1 MQTSP
6 PPPPQS
12 GKKEPRGGRKV
23 PSLTSVSEAINKS
36 SKKDARTKTPQDK
49 KRVKTFEQPSPP
61 IQEEPEP
68 VSSVLQGD
76 EIQALAIKV
85 EDLEKLH
92 TPRLPQERE
101 KTPITR
107 KFLIR
112 RHKPQEAGK
121 KAQLLVAYPAV
132 TEASKKP
139 LSYSVP
145 EGPFVDNCEQ
155 ILPHNILGSLKEFK
169 REALARGNTE
179 LAELIAD
186 SHLDGTVA
194 ALEKDREKHE
204 EGKRRKSLWAPPSQH
219 RALQNW
225 HHNVALRKKQQRI
238 LSKFLQ
244 KPENELLMNL
254 SEDYRR
260 VQEERHLIDRSLS
273 ALHYGK
279 GYRVGSEFWS
289 QPECIGDELTG
300 LMMTLTQRERGYPE
314 PITHVGKPEIVRM
327 EMGSRTSKESPFR
340 FTWDKSLFLKY
351 RQQELKS
358 ILEELD
364 FHHPDLD
371 GLEVIGKGQPFT
383 SVSTQYFPLCKENK
397 EVTTEEKEIPD
408 PLEDYPDVVPEP
420 VLGPSLMFCGQ
431 PARWLNSTTSH
442 RDEVGISARITFE
455 VLAGEKAESCLTV
468 SNDGTAAIWYDWRRQ
483 PQSVTFEETKK
494 KGMQYF
500 YFNTRQGVILPGET
514 RNFSFFFKSGNA
526 GIFCESWEFGTHPV
540 LLGGA
545 VLQVC
550 LWGIAVY
557 EDKLS
562 GLRNELE
569 SDLAVREVAVIV
581 QESLKELLDQIRTP
595 ERVPS
600 PVDAYITEEEL
611 FQRKN
616 PELHY
621 QHQVVKELHELWR
634 QHMNFPSTP
643 EEEEISHQKTVVQP
657 VSGQK
662 CIVQEI
668 WCRKSVTEI
677 ARQKSITGEIPQL
690 KSAVEEIPCQKSIVK
705 EILSQM
711 FNVEEEEVSQPE
723 WNLSFEDFKQALQ
736 LIPEEEKREAALS
749 QLNKAALELCVE
761 QRPTQSDLPY
771 QTCFQLWREAVD
783 GLVSRSLI
791 LRSLL
796 GMPEKDTYVEIVP
809 EETVD
814 SKQIVKGGKEDRKAL
829 QKEEKKT
836 AGGKEKEDKKGAAK
850 STGKERE
857 ERPNSRKTKGKD
869 EKRVRT
875 PSFTREV
882 KELTSPLD
890 SVDSDQVES
899 RQEPVDP
906 IVFEKYHEKLYVE
919 VYGLLDSMVSNMV
932 FLLEE
937 LKKNAQEQEN
947 EAFSV

>member
-1 MQTSP
+1 AAL
-6 PPPPQS
+6 
-12 GKKEPRGGRKV
+12 GGRRSRPEMPTLGNCLGRLMGCAGPAWERK
-23 PSLTSVSEAINKS
+23 TTCFYFTCVS
-36 SKKDARTKTPQDK
+36 DK

-92 TPRLPQERE
+92 TPRLPHEGE

-121 KAQLLVAYPAV
+121 KAQLLVAYPAD
-132 TEASKKP
+132 TDASKRP
-139 LSYSVP
+139 LSYSGP

-155 ILPHNILGSLKEFK
+155 ILPHSILGSLQEFK
-169 REALARGNTE
+169 REALARGNAE

-186 SHLDGTVA
+186 SHLDDTVA
-194 ALEKDREKHE
+194 ALEKYREKHE

-225 HHNVALRKKQQRI
+225 HHNMALRKKQQRV
-238 LSKFLQ
+238 LSKFLR

-260 VQEERHLIDRSLS
+260 VQEERYLIDRSLP

-279 GYRVGSEFWS
+279 FWS

-314 PITHVGKPEIVRM
+314 PITHVGKPQSVRM
-327 EMGSRTSKESPFR
+327 EMGSRSAKESPFR
-340 FTWDKSLFLKY
+340 LTWDKSLFLRY
-351 RQQELKS
+351 RRQELKS
-358 ILEELD
+358 VLEELD
-364 FHHPDLD
+364 FNHPVRPVDSL
-371 GLEVIGKGQPFT
+371 LSTRHCFLRQHTVILAIALF
-383 SVSTQYFPLCKENK
+383 SS
-397 EVTTEEKEIPD
+397 D

-420 VLGPSLMFCGQ
+420 VLGPSLQFCGQ
-431 PARWLNSTTSH
+431 PARWINSTTSH
-442 RDEVGISARITFE
+442 RDEIGIAARVTFE

-483 PQSVTFEETKK
+483 AQSVTFEETKE

-500 YFNTRQGVILPGET
+500 YFNTRPGVILPGET
-514 RNFSFFFKSGNA
+514 RNFSFFFKSGKA
-526 GIFCESWEFGTHPV
+526 GIFSESWEFGTHPM

-545 VLQVC
+545 VLQVS

-557 EDKLS
+557 EDKLA
-562 GLRNELE
+562 GLRDELE
-569 SDLAVREVAVIV
+569 SELAAREVAVIV
-581 QESLKELLDQIRTP
+581 KENLKELLDRIRTP

-611 FQRKN
+611 FHRKN

-634 QHMNFPSTP
+634 QHMNFPSTS
-643 EEEEISHQKTVVQP
+643 EEEEISRQKSVVQS

-662 CIVQEI
+662 STVQEI
-668 WCRKSVTEI
+668 WCQKSAMDIAFQKSIPGEI
-677 ARQKSITGEIPQL
+677 PRQKSI
-690 KSAVEEIPCQKSIVK
+690 VEA
-705 EILSQM
+705 ILSQM
-711 FNVEEEEVSQPE
+711 INVEEEEVSQPE

-736 LIPEEEKREAALS
+736 LIPEEEKREAALT
-749 QLNKAALELCVE
+749 QLNKAALALCVE
-761 QRPTQSDLPY
+761 QRPTQSDLLY

-783 GLVSRSLI
+783 GLVSRSLM

-796 GMPEKDTYVEIVP
+796 GMPEKDTSVEIVP
-809 EETVD
+809 EEIVD
-814 SKQIVKGGKEDRKAL
+814 LKQSVKGGKEDRKAS

-836 AGGKEKEDKKGAAK
+836 AGGKEKEDKKG
-850 STGKERE
+850 ERS
-857 ERPNSRKTKGKD
+857 NSRKTKGKD

-882 KELTSPLD
+882 KELTPLEGI
-890 SVDSDQVES
+890 DSDQVES
-899 RQEPVDP
+899 RQEQVDP
-906 IVFEKYHEKLYVE
+906 IVLEKYREKLYVE
-919 VYGLLDSMVSNMV
+919 VYGLLESMVDNMV
-932 FLLEE
+932 FLFEE
-937 LKKNAQEQEN
+937 LKRDAQEREC

>member
-1 MQTSP
+1 MCLNITSTGKIHDSVEMQILPHRNLCFIGHLTFH
-6 PPPPQS
+6 
-12 GKKEPRGGRKV
+12 GCRKH
-23 PSLTSVSEAINKS
+23 
-36 SKKDARTKTPQDK
+36 RDK
-49 KRVKTFEQPSPP
+49 KKVKTFEQPSPP

-92 TPRLPQERE
+92 TPRLPQEGE

-121 KAQLLVAYPAV
+121 KAQLLVAYPIVA
-132 TEASKKP
+132 EASKKP
-139 LSYSVP
+139 LNYSGP
-145 EGPFVDNCEQ
+145 EGPFVDNREQ
-155 ILPHNILGSLKEFK
+155 ILPHNILGSLQEFK
-169 REALARGNTE
+169 REALARGNAE

-194 ALEKDREKHE
+194 ALEKFREKHG
-204 EGKRRKSLWAPPSQH
+204 EGKKRKSLWAPPLQH

-225 HHNVALRKKQQRI
+225 HHNVALRKKQQRV
-238 LSKFLQ
+238 LSKFLR

-260 VQEERHLIDRSLS
+260 IQEERHLIDRSLP

-279 GYRVGSEFWS
+279 GFRVGSEFWS
-289 QPECIGDELTG
+289 QPKCIGDELTG
-300 LMMTLTQRERGYPE
+300 LIMTLTQKERGYPE
-314 PITHVGKPEIVRM
+314 PITHVGKPQTVKM
-327 EMGSRTSKESPFR
+327 EMGCSSSKEPPFR

-351 RQQELKS
+351 RRKELKS

-364 FHHPDLD
+364 FNHPDLD

-383 SVSTQYFPLCKENK
+383 SVSAQCFPLCKENK
-397 EVTTEEKEIPD
+397 EVTTEETVSPSD
-408 PLEDYPDVVPEP
+408 PLEDYPDVFPEP
-420 VLGPSLMFCGQ
+420 IFGPSLQFCGQ
-431 PARWLNSTTSH
+431 PARWINTSH
-442 RDEVGISARITFE
+442 RDEVGIAAQLTFE
-455 VLAGEKAESCLTV
+455 VLAGDKAESCLIV

-483 PQSVTFEETKK
+483 AQSVTFEETKE

-500 YFNTRQGVILPGET
+500 YFNTRPGVILPGET
-514 RNFSFFFKSGNA
+514 RNFSFFFKSGKA
-526 GIFCESWEFGTHPV
+526 GIFSESWEFCTHPM

-545 VLQVC
+545 ALQVS

-557 EDKLS
+557 EDKFA
-562 GLRNELE
+562 GLRDELE
-569 SDLAVREVAVIV
+569 RELAVREVAVIV
-581 QESLKELLDQIRTP
+581 QENLKELLDRIRTP

-611 FQRKN
+611 FHRKN

-634 QHMNFPSTP
+634 QHMNPPLTS
-643 EEEEISHQKTVVQP
+643 EEEEILRRKSIVQLG
-657 VSGQK
+657 SGQK
-662 CIVQEI
+662 SAVDM
-668 WCRKSVTEI
+668 V
-677 ARQKSITGEIPQL
+677 RQKSITGEMTQL
-690 KSAVEEIPCQKSIVK
+690 KSAVEEIPCQKSIVE
-705 EILSQM
+705 EILSQSI
-711 FNVEEEEVSQPE
+711 NVEEEEVSQPE
-723 WNLSFEDFKQALQ
+723 WNLSLEDFKQALQ
-736 LIPEEEKREAALS
+736 LIPEEEKREAALT

-771 QTCFQLWREAVD
+771 QTCFQLWREVLD
-783 GLVSRSLI
+783 GLVSRSLM

-796 GMPEKDTYVEIVP
+796 GMPEKDIYVENVP
-809 EETVD
+809 EEIVD
-814 SKQIVKGGKEDRKAL
+814 LKQIAKGGKEDRKVL

-836 AGGKEKEDKKGAAK
+836 AGGKEKEDKKGATK
-850 STGKERE
+850 STGKDKE

-875 PSFTREV
+875 PSFSREV
-882 KELTSPLD
+882 KELIQLD
-890 SVDSDQVES
+890 SIESDQVDA
-899 RQEPVDP
+899 RQEQVDP
-906 IVFEKYHEKLYVE
+906 AVLEKYHEKLYVE
-919 VYGLLDSMVSNMV
+919 VYSLLDSMIDSMV
-932 FLLEE
+932 FLLED
-937 LKKNAQEQEN
+937 LKRDAQEQKS